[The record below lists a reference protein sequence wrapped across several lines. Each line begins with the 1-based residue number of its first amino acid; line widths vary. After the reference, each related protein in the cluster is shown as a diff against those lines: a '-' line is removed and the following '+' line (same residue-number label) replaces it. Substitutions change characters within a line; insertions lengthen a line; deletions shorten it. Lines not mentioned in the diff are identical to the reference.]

1 MRLGSKAD
9 LPPSAAPLPEPA
21 DLPIVLLPDAFFLGP
36 FPAVRL
42 ASLFGLATRA
52 SLLRKCKE
60 GKVTGTSALSP
71 SPMIVRLFL
80 GGPYLAVH
88 PLEERLASLVALLV
102 VANQL
107 ELLHGEAV
115 EAF

>member
-21 DLPIVLLPDAFFLGP
+21 DLPIVLPPDAFFLGP

-60 GKVTGTSALSP
+60 GKVTGTSAL
-71 SPMIVRLFL
+71 PMIVRRLL